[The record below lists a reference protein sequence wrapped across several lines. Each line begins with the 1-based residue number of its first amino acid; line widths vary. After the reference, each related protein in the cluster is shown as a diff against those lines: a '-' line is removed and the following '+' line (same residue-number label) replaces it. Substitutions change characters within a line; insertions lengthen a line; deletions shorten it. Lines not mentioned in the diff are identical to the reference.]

1 MLFSS
6 CHESYVPQKLFHRR
20 KFLRHKY
27 NKSGV
32 VTAINIYTHPSN
44 SFGNEDSWRPFLVDY
59 TDLIC
64 DWSTVPSWVICAL
77 KVISKVKVLKAQMTP
92 DLNWGQETTRTS
104 FIPESIPQLYA
115 LSFNISISP
124 SLSFYLAISLNSFSI
139 LNSQFILF
147 FSFSLCKKNLS
158 HYLAKFILH
167 SQFSIY
173 SLSLFFSFS
182 LCKKKSISLSR

>member
-92 DLNWGQETTRTS
+92 DLHWGQETTRL

-139 LNSQFILF
+139 LNYQL
-147 FSFSLCKKNLS
+147 
-158 HYLAKFILH
+158 
-167 SQFSIY
+167 SIY
-173 SLSLFFSFS
+173 SLFLFLSL
-182 LCKKKSISLSR
+182 